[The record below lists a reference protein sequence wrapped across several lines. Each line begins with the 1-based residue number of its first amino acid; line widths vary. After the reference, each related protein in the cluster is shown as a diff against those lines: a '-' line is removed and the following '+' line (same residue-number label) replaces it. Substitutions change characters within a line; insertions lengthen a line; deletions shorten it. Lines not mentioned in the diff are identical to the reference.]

1 MLQAYATTGGA
12 ELSASQQHEEEQKSG
27 RASKSLSPRKVSSAQ
42 AAIAASASTMKGS
55 GMVSVSATPALNM
68 DDLRSKF
75 NQVMEENK
83 QLKREIQSQQQ

>member
-1 MLQAYATTGGA
+1 
-12 ELSASQQHEEEQKSG
+12 
-27 RASKSLSPRKVSSAQ
+27 
-42 AAIAASASTMKGS
+42 MKGS